1 MPIVAK
7 QAIPNAG
14 RALIR
19 EVVCLFVLQE
29 ACGEGDVSEEVL
41 SVTGT
46 MRRWRT
52 SGWGSGGIND
62 GASRGRGM
70 SLMSA

>member
-1 MPIVAK
+1 MPIVAR
-7 QAIPNAG
+7 QTIPNAG
-14 RALIR
+14 SHQ
-19 EVVCLFVLQE
+19 EVVCLFVFQE